1 MGEKTFNGTEES
13 FEALLEN
20 SMSGVNNLKP
30 GELIETTIVSISD
43 TTVFLQLSGKSEGVM
58 DAAEL
63 TDKEGNITVKEGD
76 TISAYFLNAQ
86 HGEMHFTTRISGD
99 KAAKDILENAYANGI
114 PVEGTVE
121 KEIKGGFEVK
131 LGSSRAFCP
140 YSQMGMKRVED
151 ASVYVGKHLTFKIME
166 YREKGRNILVSNRA
180 ILQEERSTQIEVLK
194 KTLSKGMKVK
204 GTVRSLQSFGAFV
217 DIDGIQAL
225 LPVSEISR
233 SRVDDISKFL
243 TAGDEI
249 EAVII
254 NLDWQ
259 KERISLSMK
268 QLISDPWD
276 DAENKYEKGSK
287 HKGKVVQIT
296 KFGAFVSLEPGFD
309 GLIHSSELEGDS
321 REKRS
326 ELVLKKGQTVDV
338 QILNIDF
345 DKRRMSLKPV
355 SENEAENDYKDYMDS
370 DSETYNPF
378 AQLLKDRKK
387 NKA

>member
-1 MGEKTFNGTEES
+1 MVEKTFNETEES

-43 TTVFLQLSGKSEGVM
+43 TAIFLQLSGKSEGVM
-58 DAAEL
+58 DASEL
-63 TDKEGNITVKEGD
+63 IDKEGNLTVKEGD
-76 TISAYFLNAQ
+76 TINAYFLNAQ

-99 KAAKDILENAYANGI
+99 KAAKDILENAHANGI

-131 LGSSRAFCP
+131 LGDSRAFCP

-151 ASVYVGKHLTFKIME
+151 ASVYIGKHLTFRIME
-166 YREKGRNILVSNRA
+166 YKEKGRNILVSNRA
-180 ILQEERSTQIEVLK
+180 ILQEERNTQIEVLK
-194 KTLSKGMKVK
+194 KTLKKGMKVR
-204 GTVRSLQSFGAFV
+204 GTVKSIQSFGAFV
-217 DIDGIQAL
+217 DIDGFQAL

-233 SRVDDISKFL
+233 SRVDDINKFI
-243 TAGDEI
+243 TEGDEI
-249 EAVII
+249 DAVILNI
-254 NLDWQ
+254 DWQ
-259 KERISLSMK
+259 KERISVSMK
-268 QLISDPWD
+268 QMISDPWD
-276 DAENKYEKGSK
+276 EAEHKYEKGSK

-321 REKRS
+321 REKRP
-326 ELVLKKGQTVDV
+326 EIVLKKGQSVTV

-345 DKRRMSLKPV
+345 DKRRMSLKPF
-355 SENEAENDYKDYMDS
+355 SESDAENDYNQYMDS
-370 DSETYNPF
+370 DTETYNPF
-378 AQLLKDRKK
+378 AQLLKDR
-387 NKA
+387 NKE